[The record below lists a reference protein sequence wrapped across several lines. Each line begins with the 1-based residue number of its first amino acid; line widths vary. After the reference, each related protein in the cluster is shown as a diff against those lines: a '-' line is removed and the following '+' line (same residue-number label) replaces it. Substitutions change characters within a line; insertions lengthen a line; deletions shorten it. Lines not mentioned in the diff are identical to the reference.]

1 MSNGNYHLSASSPC
15 IGAGRVQPWMTDA
28 QDLDG
33 NPRTTN
39 GRVDMG
45 AYQSGYSQLSTKLSI
60 IRFGSNVILQWPSR
74 GPSDLVLQKSSDLTS
89 PENWTQVV
97 APIGDDGTNKFM
109 TIPATNNVQFFRR
122 R

>member
-1 MSNGNYHLSASSPC
+1 
-15 IGAGRVQPWMTDA
+15 MTDA

-45 AYQSGYSQLSTKLSI
+45 AYQSGYPPPSTKLSI
-60 IRFGSNVILQWPSR
+60 LRSGSDVILQWPSA
-74 GPSDLVLQKSSDLTS
+74 GPSDLVLEKSSDLTA
-89 PENWTQVV
+89 PESWTQVV
-97 APIGDDGTNKFM
+97 AFVTDDGTNKS
-109 TIPATNNVQFFRR
+109 TTLPATNAVQFFRR